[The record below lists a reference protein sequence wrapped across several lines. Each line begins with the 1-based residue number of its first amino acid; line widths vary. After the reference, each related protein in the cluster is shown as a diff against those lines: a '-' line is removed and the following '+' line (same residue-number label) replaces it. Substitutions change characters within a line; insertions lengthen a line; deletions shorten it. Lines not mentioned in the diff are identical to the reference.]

1 MMCNNQQ
8 KKQMIFF
15 TIRQVSQFYGLYV
28 TVNSY
33 TNIFN
38 IVMISAVFK
47 FFRPLDETINEAPKL
62 KKIHNQNTIQFT

>member
-1 MMCNNQQ
+1 VLSQRTMKMVMMWRNQL
-8 KKQMIFF
+8 KNQMIFF

-38 IVMISAVFK
+38 IVMMPLLYNL
-47 FFRPLDETINEAPKL
+47 FFD
-62 KKIHNQNTIQFT
+62 

>member
-1 MMCNNQQ
+1 MRSSVLSQRTMKMVMMWRNQL
-8 KKQMIFF
+8 KNQMIFF

-38 IVMISAVFK
+38 IVMMPLLYNL
-47 FFRPLDETINEAPKL
+47 FFD
-62 KKIHNQNTIQFT
+62 